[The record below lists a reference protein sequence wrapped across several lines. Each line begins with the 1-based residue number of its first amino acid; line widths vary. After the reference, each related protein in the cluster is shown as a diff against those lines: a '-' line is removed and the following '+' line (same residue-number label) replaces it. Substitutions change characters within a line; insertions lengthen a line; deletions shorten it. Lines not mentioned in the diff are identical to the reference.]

1 MATTPSSRSLEAARP
16 RTDLDSF
23 IVMDHAVVDL
33 ADRRFMRPLDAP
45 VQLHLLAS
53 LCAQAEVWLAEQVTV
68 ARATGMSWPAIGRL
82 LGITATVA
90 RQRYGAT
97 ADAGRRGRPA
107 ASTGVPPSVR

>member
-1 MATTPSSRSLEAARP
+1 MATTPSSRYLEAARP

-33 ADRRFMRPLDAP
+33 ADRRFLTGLDAP

-53 LCAQAEVWLAEQVTV
+53 LCAQAEVWLAEQVAA
-68 ARATGMSWPAIGRL
+68 ARETGMSWAVIGRL
-82 LGITATVA
+82 LGVTATVA

-97 ADAGRRGRPA
+97 AGAGRRARPA

>member
-1 MATTPSSRSLEAARP
+1 MATTPSSRYLEAARP
-16 RTDLDSF
+16 RTDLDTF

-33 ADRRFMRPLDAP
+33 ADRRFFTGLDAP

-68 ARATGMSWPAIGRL
+68 ARATGMSWAAIGRL
-82 LGITATVA
+82 LGVTATVA

-97 ADAGRRGRPA
+97 AGAGRRARPA
-107 ASTGVPPSVR
+107 ASTGGPPLVR